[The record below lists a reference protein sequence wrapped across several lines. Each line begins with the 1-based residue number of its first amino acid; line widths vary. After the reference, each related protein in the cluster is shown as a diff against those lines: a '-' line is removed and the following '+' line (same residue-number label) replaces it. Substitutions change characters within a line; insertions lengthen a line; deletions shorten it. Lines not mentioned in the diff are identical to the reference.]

1 MRKTKPMIA
10 KKMATKPKKESLT
23 SQFHYPEPI
32 TTGKKRPKFRNVME
46 RKEVSVKYYLSML
59 YKAA

>member
-10 KKMATKPKKESLT
+10 KKMATKPKKVSLT

-32 TTGKKRPKFRNVME
+32 TTGKKRSKFRDVME
-46 RKEVSVKYYLSML
+46 KKEVLPL
-59 YKAA
+59 YAI